1 MLTKRDLLKYG
12 TSLLTAAALPYPY
25 QAALAKEQ
33 WDTIIIGAGTAGIPA
48 AVVFGFPSFR
58 GMSST
63 GVLPFMS
70 YPPDSY
76 SLRNQSFEISV

>member
-1 MLTKRDLLKYG
+1 MVFVRPIFFRECF
-12 TSLLTAAALPYPY
+12 AL
-25 QAALAKEQ
+25 EM
-33 WDTIIIGAGTAGIPA
+33 TAGIPA